1 MKFKRNNKRR
11 IVANVEMT
19 PLIDVVF
26 QLLIF
31 FMLSST
37 FVVQTSIP
45 VEIPESEGATK
56 MEHRGLTIALFN
68 VGTGGPDDGG
78 KIEVDEVVM
87 ESWEELA
94 STLAEFKQRKPDE
107 VVLLAPDKQ
116 VSYDRIVK
124 VLSIASNVGIER
136 YGLAA
141 KPPPS
146 EE

>member
-1 MKFKRNNKRR
+1 MKFKRKNKRR

-45 VEIPESEGATK
+45 VEIPESEGTTQL
-56 MEHRGLTIALFN
+56 EHKELVISLRP
-68 VGTGGPDDGG
+68 GTGGPDDGG
-78 KIEVDEVVM
+78 EIYVDDL
-87 ESWEELA
+87 SISTWEELT
-94 STLAEFKQRKPDE
+94 STLAEFSEKKPDS
-107 VVLLAPDKQ
+107 VVLLRPDTR
-116 VSYDRIVK
+116 VDYGRLVK
-124 VLSIASNVGIER
+124 VLGIASNVGIEH
-136 YGLAA
+136 YGFAA
-141 KPPPS
+141 QPPA

>member
-45 VEIPESEGATK
+45 IEIPEAPGANTLEK
-56 MEHRGLTIALFN
+56 KDAEVFLLPG
-68 VGTGGPDDGG
+68 VGGPDNEGQILVG
-78 KIEVDEVVM
+78 EVEMQD
-87 ESWEELA
+87 WAELS
-94 STLAEFKQRKPDE
+94 STLSELNANMPEALVMIYADGRVPTG
-107 VVLLAPDKQ
+107 
-116 VSYDRIVK
+116 RTVK
-124 VLSIASNVGIER
+124 VLGIAKSAGIEH
-136 YGLAA
+136 YGVAA
-141 KPPPS
+141 QPPT